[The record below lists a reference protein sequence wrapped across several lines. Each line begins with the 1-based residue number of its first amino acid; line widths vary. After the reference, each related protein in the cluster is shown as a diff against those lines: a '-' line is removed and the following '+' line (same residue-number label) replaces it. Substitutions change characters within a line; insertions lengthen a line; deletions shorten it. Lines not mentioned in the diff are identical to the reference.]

1 MSNEILNSLLK
12 EYEQKKLRAEMD
24 VETRKTQLYKDI
36 PRLERIEEELSNY
49 SISTAKSIL
58 ANNKSTNS
66 LESLKDK
73 INDLKKEK
81 EKILKS
87 NNLDID
93 YLKPFYDCQICKD
106 TGYIMDNNY
115 KTQMCSCLKQKLLD
129 YSFNKSNMSTF
140 KKENFDN
147 FNIDL
152 FSDIAN
158 KEKYK
163 YDISPRENIT
173 KIKNR
178 CIDFIENFDNPD
190 NKNLLFIGNTG
201 LR

>member
-1 MSNEILNSLLK
+1 MANEILNSLLK

-115 KTQMCSCLKQKLLD
+115 KTQMCSCLKQ
-129 YSFNKSNMSTF
+129 
-140 KKENFDN
+140 
-147 FNIDL
+147 IDL

-178 CIDFIENFDNPD
+178 CINFIENFDNPD

>member
-1 MSNEILNSLLK
+1 
-12 EYEQKKLRAEMD
+12 
-24 VETRKTQLYKDI
+24 
-36 PRLERIEEELSNY
+36 
-49 SISTAKSIL
+49 
-58 ANNKSTNS
+58 
-66 LESLKDK
+66 
-73 INDLKKEK
+73 
-81 EKILKS
+81 
-87 NNLDID
+87 
-93 YLKPFYDCQICKD
+93 
-106 TGYIMDNNY
+106 
-115 KTQMCSCLKQKLLD
+115 MCSCLKQKLLD

>member
-1 MSNEILNSLLK
+1 
-12 EYEQKKLRAEMD
+12 
-24 VETRKTQLYKDI
+24 
-36 PRLERIEEELSNY
+36 
-49 SISTAKSIL
+49 
-58 ANNKSTNS
+58 
-66 LESLKDK
+66 
-73 INDLKKEK
+73 
-81 EKILKS
+81 
-87 NNLDID
+87 
-93 YLKPFYDCQICKD
+93 
-106 TGYIMDNNY
+106 MDNNY

-178 CIDFIENFDNPD
+178 CIDFIENFDNPE

>member
-24 VETRKTQLYKDI
+24 AEVRKEKLYKDI
-36 PRLERIEEELSNY
+36 PRLNEIEQELSSC

-58 ANNKSTNS
+58 NNES
-66 LESLKDK
+66 LHSIDSLKDK
-73 INDLKKEK
+73 IDTLKKEK

-87 NNLDID
+87 NKLDFS
-93 YLKPFYDCQICKD
+93 YLKPFYECQLCKD

-115 KTQMCSCLKQKLLD
+115 KTEMCTCLKQRLLD
-129 YSFNKSNMSTF
+129 YSFNKSNMSNL
-140 KKENFDN
+140 KQENFDN
-147 FNIDL
+147 FNENL
-152 FSDIAN
+152 FSKETN

-163 YDISPRENIT
+163 YDISPRENIIN
-173 KIKNR
+173 IKNR

-190 NKNLLFIGNTG
+190 NKNLLFVGNTG

>member
-1 MSNEILNSLLK
+1 
-12 EYEQKKLRAEMD
+12 
-24 VETRKTQLYKDI
+24 
-36 PRLERIEEELSNY
+36 
-49 SISTAKSIL
+49 
-58 ANNKSTNS
+58 
-66 LESLKDK
+66 
-73 INDLKKEK
+73 
-81 EKILKS
+81 
-87 NNLDID
+87 
-93 YLKPFYDCQICKD
+93 
-106 TGYIMDNNY
+106 
-115 KTQMCSCLKQKLLD
+115 
-129 YSFNKSNMSTF
+129 MSTF

>member
-24 VETRKTQLYKDI
+24 AEVRKEKLYKDI
-36 PRLERIEEELSNY
+36 PRLNEIEQELSSC

-58 ANNKSTNS
+58 NNES
-66 LESLKDK
+66 LHSIDSLKDK
-73 INDLKKEK
+73 IDTLKKEK

-87 NNLDID
+87 NKLDFS
-93 YLKPFYDCQICKD
+93 YLKPFYECQLCKD

-115 KTQMCSCLKQKLLD
+115 KTEMCTCLKQRLLD
-129 YSFNKSNMSTF
+129 YSFNKSNMSNL
-140 KKENFDN
+140 KQENFDN
-147 FNIDL
+147 FNENL
-152 FSDIAN
+152 FSKETN

-163 YDISPRENIT
+163 YDISPRENIIN
-173 KIKNR
+173 IKNR
-178 CIDFIENFDNPD
+178 CIDFIKNFDNLD
-190 NKNLLFIGNTG
+190 NKNLLFVGNTG